1 MGISL
6 FVIFTSGSLCGH
18 WSKLLLII
26 IIALLSVCIFCLRK
40 KYTSK
45 SNIWKPHLPYFGMT
59 WKGLERIV
67 SSWGRMLAKY
77 RWLLFRTFASTQK
90 MMSRIITEDNTT
102 KEIQIWRIA
111 VLAGAHRCFTKI
123 DKVLVTNEQLRRP
136 VIVGKTSKM
145 FCEAVMHH
153 IQQKKKF
160 QKIEKN
166 IQGNIN
172 MKNRIWKMC
181 CTCIQNAQNSLACP
195 HSFLLHNKQSE
206 KEEL

>member
-1 MGISL
+1 MGFSL
-6 FVIFTSGSLCGH
+6 FVISLLVACVVIDQ
-18 WSKLLLII
+18 SCCSSSSSPCSQY
-26 IIALLSVCIFCLRK
+26 AFFFCLRK

-45 SNIWKPHLPYFGMT
+45 SNIAKPRLPYFGMT

-123 DKVLVTNEQLRRP
+123 DNVLVTNEQLRRP

-153 IQQKKKF
+153 IQQKKNFRKLIF
-160 QKIEKN
+160 REI
-166 IQGNIN
+166 
-172 MKNRIWKMC
+172 
-181 CTCIQNAQNSLACP
+181 
-195 HSFLLHNKQSE
+195 
-206 KEEL
+206 